1 LLKII
6 SQVNFFSF
14 ILTQADE
21 FHHVAANSYKGI
33 VDYFKPKF
41 LLGLTA
47 TPFRM
52 DNKDIFEFCDDNLVY
67 EINLK
72 EAIEREYLVPFKYYG
87 IYDETDYSK
96 INFSNGKYNEKELEK
111 ALSVVKRA
119 EFVLKYY
126 KMFGLKK
133 TLAFCCT
140 INHANFMTKEFNR
153 SGLKAVAVHSGDG
166 EHTEERDKAIERLKS
181 GALDIIFVVDIF
193 NEVYRLRNEYAKL
206 YKKQEK

>member
-1 LLKII
+1 
-6 SQVNFFSF
+6 
-14 ILTQADE
+14 
-21 FHHVAANSYKGI
+21 
-33 VDYFKPKF
+33 
-41 LLGLTA
+41 
-47 TPFRM
+47 M
-52 DNKDIFEFCDDNLVY
+52 Y

-111 ALSVVKRA
+111 ALSIGKRA

-140 INHANFMTKEFNR
+140 INHANFMAAEFNR
-153 SGLKAVAVHSGDG
+153 FGVKAVAVHSGDG
-166 EHTEERDKAIERLKS
+166 EYTEERDKAIERLKS

-193 NEVYRLRNEYAKL
+193 NEGVDIPEIDSILFLRPTFTKWHIKYYYSCVPSAA
-206 YKKQEK
+206 